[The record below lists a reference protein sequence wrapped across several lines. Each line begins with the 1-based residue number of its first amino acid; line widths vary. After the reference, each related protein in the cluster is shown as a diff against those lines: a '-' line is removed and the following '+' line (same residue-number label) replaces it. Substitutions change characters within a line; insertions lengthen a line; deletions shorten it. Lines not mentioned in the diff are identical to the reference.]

1 MHFAIDLNYE
11 GTVVYFADEAQHCV
25 MAFDLITLDYSVI
38 AGRCSMAGMIFVI
51 SR

>member
-25 MAFDLITLDYSVI
+25 MAFDLNTLDYSVI